1 VPATTPPNITYHTPL
16 PESNYHHLLAG
27 DSNEDGSAAQSATLD
42 PEEPVVPP
50 SPAARST
57 LRPG

>member
-1 VPATTPPNITYHTPL
+1 MPATTPPNITYHTPL

-42 PEEPVVPP
+42 PEEPVVRLVQQ
-50 SPAARST
+50 PA
-57 LRPG
+57 LP